1 MRQVNVAAVCDA
13 YGNIDH
19 FRATASEND
28 SAARKKLREIERDG
42 GRGREKR
49 ERENREGEQR
59 GNEREVSFVRDENE
73 KEADFSK
80 CFCRL
85 LCLSRARAR
94 ARPQA
99 VIPDSALYLLQSLV
113 GCQ

>member
-42 GRGREKR
+42 GRGRER

-73 KEADFSK
+73 KEADFSSVSAV
-80 CFCRL
+80 FSVS
-85 LCLSRARAR
+85 LSRARVR
-94 ARPQA
+94 ALRR
-99 VIPDSALYLLQSLV
+99 
-113 GCQ
+113 